1 MSLKHALY
9 SAVSRAGRALA
20 PGAPRPGLRVLVYH
34 SVGGTLA
41 SDPYG
46 TAIDPARF
54 RSHLDALEALRGAWV
69 PAAFAP
75 PTGARHEFALT
86 FDDGYRDT
94 LSRAAPLLAARGWPF
109 TVFVTPD
116 LIDGGELYLSK
127 RELREL
133 AAHPGAQIGAH
144 GNRHVPLTRLDDA
157 ALASELAAS
166 RARLED
172 WLGSP
177 VTLMS
182 YPHGAVDRRVRR
194 AAQAAGFTLAGCSRY
209 GLNEPGRDPLLL
221 CRTEI
226 VAWDDEEDLR
236 LKTAGHWDWFR
247 WRRPDPAAKI
257 S

>member
-20 PGAPRPGLRVLVYH
+20 PAQPRPGLRVLVYH
-34 SVGGTLA
+34 SVGGTLP

-54 RSHLDALEALRGAWV
+54 KSHLDALERLRGAWA
-69 PAAFAP
+69 PAPFAP
-75 PTGARHEFALT
+75 ASGARSEFALT

-94 LSRAAPLLAARGWPF
+94 LTRAAPLLAARAWPF
-109 TVFVTPD
+109 TVFVTPE
-116 LIDGGELYLSK
+116 LIDGGPLYLSK
-127 RELREL
+127 SELREL
-133 AAHPGAQIGAH
+133 AALPGVQIGAH
-144 GNRHVPLTRLDDA
+144 GDRHVPLTRLDDA
-157 ALASELAAS
+157 ALAADLAAS

-172 WLGSP
+172 WLARP

-182 YPHGAVDRRVRR
+182 YPHGAVDRRVRH
-194 AAQAAGFTLAGCSRY
+194 AAAAAGFTAAGCSRY

-221 CRTEI
+221 CRTEV
-226 VAWDDEEDLR
+226 VAWDDDDDLA
-236 LKTAGHWDWFR
+236 LKAAGHWDWFR
-247 WRRPDPAAKI
+247 WRRPDPAAEI